1 MNLSSRWCV
10 TAVVALGALG
20 CSDPVP
26 PPAQGAFWTNVKSV
40 SPAPAGKM
48 CPSGTTLTFDVPAVP
63 PPTVDKPQSETLDAD
78 TYKQKLVDGQES
90 GEVSCAVKGSS
101 SFTVEG
107 TIKFG
112 NKSLAISSGTLGAD
126 KKGTA
131 RITLRDSGTPGFSGA
146 LSAPSANCAI
156 DAAAATGNNF
166 QVKAGSIW
174 GHFSC
179 PSVEQAPS
187 DYCQA
192 DGYFVF
198 ENCDQ

>member
-26 PPAQGAFWTNVKSV
+26 PPAQGAFWANVKSV

-48 CPSGTTLTFDVPAVP
+48 CPSGASLTFEVPTTD
-63 PPTVDKPQSETLDAD
+63 PTLGQTLDAN
-78 TYKQKLVDGQES
+78 TYVVHKIDGEDQA
-90 GEVSCAVKGSS
+90 EVSCTVKGGGP
-101 SFTVEG
+101 FTLEG
-107 TIKFG
+107 TIKLG
-112 NKSLAISSGTLGAD
+112 SKALSISGGTIGTD

-131 RITLRDSGTPGFSGA
+131 RITLQDSGTPGFSGA
-146 LSAPSANCAI
+146 LSAPSANYVI

-174 GHFSC
+174 AHFEC
-179 PSVEQAPS
+179 PSVEQPPS
-187 DYCQA
+187 GYCKA
-192 DGYFVF
+192 DGFFVL
-198 ENCDQ
+198 ENCNQ

>member
-26 PPAQGAFWTNVKSV
+26 PPAQGAFWANVKSV

-48 CPSGTTLTFDVPAVP
+48 CPSGASLTFDVPVVDPSKIP
-63 PPTVDKPQSETLDAD
+63 PETLDTD
-78 TYKQKLVDGQES
+78 TYLHKLIDGEDS
-90 GEVSCAVKGSS
+90 AKVSCAVKGKS

-107 TIKFG
+107 TIQLG

-146 LSAPSANCAI
+146 LSAPSANCTI
-156 DAAAATGNNF
+156 DAAAAAGNNF

-174 GHFSC
+174 GRFDC

-187 DYCQA
+187 NYCKA
-192 DGYFVF
+192 EGFFVL